1 MASFLR
7 NGAKYKK
14 KDCIIPMVTA
24 TDVYSLKAKLNYLKQ
39 QLYYD
44 NISQDQKDAVNRY
57 LNQVIDA
64 VERTLRQ

>member
-1 MASFLR
+1 
-7 NGAKYKK
+7 
-14 KDCIIPMVTA
+14 MVTA

-44 NISQDQKDAVNRY
+44 NISQEQKDVVNRY

-64 VERTLRQ
+64 VERTLRV